1 MDFKRSGRMSAWVK
15 GFTLIE
21 LMIVVAIIGILASVA
36 IPQYQNY
43 TRESLVNASISEAKG
58 YQSQIAICAQMK
70 SINNC
75 EPGGAN
81 VSAYT
86 VGAKISN
93 GTFTGASAVLVVTPG
108 GPFNAQTLTL
118 TSDETAANWTLTCQG
133 NDANGP
139 KNNLCS
145 TAAILEHP
153 NYSAGGP

>member
-1 MDFKRSGRMSAWVK
+1 MDLNSYSKLPDFIR

-86 VGAKISN
+86 VGAKVSN
-93 GTFTGASAVLVVTPG
+93 GTFTGASASLVVTPG
-108 GPFNAQTLTL
+108 GPFNEQTLTL
-118 TSDETAANWTLTCQG
+118 SSDETAANWTLTCQG
-133 NDANGP
+133 NDSNGP

-145 TAAILEHP
+145 TAAVLEHP
-153 NYSAGGP
+153 NYSAGGA

>member
-1 MDFKRSGRMSAWVK
+1 MNFNKMRPMLSQAK

-43 TRESLVNASISEAKG
+43 TRESLVNAALSEAKA

-75 EPGGAN
+75 EPGGNN
-81 VSAYT
+81 VSDYT
-86 VGAKISN
+86 VGAKVAN
-93 GTFTGASAVLVVTPG
+93 GTFTGAAAVLEITPG
-108 GPFNAQTLTL
+108 GPFNEQTLTL

-133 NDANGP
+133 DDANGA

-145 TAAILEHP
+145 TAAIQEHP
-153 NYSAGGP
+153 NYTASEA

>member
-1 MDFKRSGRMSAWVK
+1 MDFNRLGIKRSLIQ

-21 LMIVVAIIGILASVA
+21 LMIVVAIIGILASIA

-43 TRESLVNASISEAKG
+43 TRESLVNASVSEAKG

-81 VSAYT
+81 VSEYT
-86 VGAKISN
+86 LGAKISN
-93 GTFTGASAVLVVTPG
+93 GTFTGASAVLIVTPG
-108 GPFNAQTLTL
+108 GPFNEQTLTF
-118 TSDETAANWTLTCQG
+118 TSDETAANWVLTCQG
-133 NDANGP
+133 NDTNGP

-145 TAAILEHP
+145 TAAVLEHSH
-153 NYSAGGP
+153 YSAEG